1 MEKITDEKK
10 VKFIGVL
17 EDKDFTIEIKPIDV
31 NFVRRKS
38 FGMGQ
43 PCYLTHF
50 VFENMPAD
58 EIDEILA
65 LDTGEPNSLKSFVFG
80 DAEGNVFESFTNAGE
95 DVLDYSINKEFYN
108 ALNDEKALILDIKVY
123 IKG

>member
-10 VKFIGVL
+10 VKFTGVL
-17 EDKDFTIEIKPIDV
+17 EDKGFTIEIDPIDV

-38 FGMGQ
+38 FGMEQ

-50 VFENMPAD
+50 VFENMSVD
-58 EIDEILA
+58 EIDKILA
-65 LDTGEPNSLKSFVFG
+65 LDAEEPNSLKSFVFKEIG
-80 DAEGNVFESFTNAGE
+80 GKVFESFTNTGE

-108 ALNDEKALILDIKVY
+108 ALNNNKTLILDIKVY